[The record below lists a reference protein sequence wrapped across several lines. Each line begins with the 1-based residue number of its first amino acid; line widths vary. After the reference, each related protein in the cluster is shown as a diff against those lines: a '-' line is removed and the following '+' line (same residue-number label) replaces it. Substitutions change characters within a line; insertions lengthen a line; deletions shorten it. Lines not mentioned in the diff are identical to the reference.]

1 MTDQASLLR
10 VQKLTQTLQRALK
23 ECRPSK
29 GRTQADPGALG
40 DPFERERVRRSAAP
54 SPEVFLSEES
64 EQLEI
69 GLTGAVRTPSQ
80 AFLLEESCADCT
92 KQRATDADR
101 IKHFS

>member
-10 VQKLTQTLQRALK
+10 VQKLSQKLQRALE

-29 GRTQADPGALG
+29 GRTRSDPGALG
-40 DPFERERVRRSAAP
+40 DPLEWERVRRSAAP
-54 SPEVFLSEES
+54 SPEVFLTEES
-64 EQLEI
+64 EQLEK

-80 AFLLEESCADCT
+80 AYLPEELCADCT